1 MKKRIIVLLGSPGSG
16 KGTQS
21 ELLSSSMNLFYFET
35 SRILEDRFLF
45 SSEDDFIEV
54 DGEKFYT
61 RDEKKLW
68 ETGSLCSPPF
78 VTKLVLEK
86 IKELHLQ
93 GKGIIFSGSPRT
105 VYEGERV
112 IPLIKDLY
120 GKENIDVVLLQVS
133 PEETIYRNSNRKICK
148 LMRHSILYSEET
160 KDLKFCPID
169 GSELMK
175 REGLDDPET
184 IKVRIKEFQ
193 ERTMPLVDLFE
204 KEGLKVNLI
213 NGSKSPA
220 EVFNETLKAIG
231 NDNN

>member
-1 MKKRIIVLLGSPGSG
+1 MKKRIIILLGSPGSG

-21 ELLSSSMNLFYFET
+21 DLLSSSMNLFYFET
-35 SRILEDRFLF
+35 SKILEDRFNF

-54 DGEKFYT
+54 NQEKFYT

-68 ETGSLCSPPF
+68 ETGSLCSPQF
-78 VTKLVLEK
+78 VTELVQEK
-86 IKELHLQ
+86 IKDLHKQ

-105 VYEGERV
+105 IYEGEKI

-120 GKENIDVVLLQVS
+120 GAENIDVVLLEIS
-133 PEETIYRNSNRKICK
+133 PEETIYRNSHRKICK

-160 KDLKFCPID
+160 KDLNFCPID

-204 KEGLKVNLI
+204 RHGLKVNLI

-231 NDNN
+231 NDNS